1 MLRFFCSECN
11 YFGLKFV
18 VVVFVIDLSW
28 SCELLLTRFI
38 FIFFVLD
45 GDDWSIQCGIL
56 SDCTPALV

>member
-1 MLRFFCSECN
+1 MIS
-11 YFGLKFV
+11 
-18 VVVFVIDLSW
+18 IDPSW
-28 SCELLLTRFI
+28 SCELLLTCFI